1 MIDWENDVRADIMES
16 GKAGSG
22 KAAGKQRG
30 GCGES
35 CGLRFGNRVAKIRE
49 GSS

>member
-22 KAAGKQRG
+22 KAAGRLRGKLRRKLRAEIWKQSSKNQG
-30 GCGES
+30 
-35 CGLRFGNRVAKIRE
+35 RE
-49 GSS
+49 

>member
-16 GKAGSG
+16 GKAAGRLR
-22 KAAGKQRG
+22 GKQLG

>member
-22 KAAGKQRG
+22 KAAGRLRG
-30 GCGES
+30 K
-35 CGLRFGNRVAKIRE
+35 LRAEIWNRVAEIRE